1 MKEVSRI
8 LQVCPRYFPSVG
20 GLEEH
25 VRNISERLA
34 LHYGITVATTDPTS
48 TLPREERINGVRILR
63 FHSWAPNEA
72 YYFSGKLKKYL
83 SENSH
88 KYTIL
93 HAHSY
98 HAFPA
103 LYTAQTK
110 KDNKMIF
117 TPHYHGSGHTW
128 FRRLLL
134 KPYKL
139 LGKKIYDKADEIIT
153 VSKFEK
159 TLILKDFDVS
169 EEKIVTI
176 PNGIDPEEFK
186 DVIKTHKDHWTILSV
201 GRLEE
206 YKGMQHLIRVLPAL
220 DNDVTLEIVGKGP
233 YKTQLVNLA
242 KKQGM
247 TARVRFYQD
256 LSRKE
261 LLQKYADADVFVLLS
276 NHEAFSIVIAEALAS
291 KTPCIVA
298 GTSALTEWVDN
309 KNCFGIDYP
318 VDPQHLAELLSNVI
332 GKQANPTR
340 LPTWNETAE
349 KTRELYRTCLI

>member
-1 MKEVSRI
+1 MKDLPKI
-8 LQVCPRYFPSVG
+8 LQVCPKYFPSVG

-34 LHYGITVATTDPTS
+34 LHYDITVATTDPTS
-48 TLPREERINGVRILR
+48 TLPREETINNVKILR
-63 FHSWAPNEA
+63 FPSWAPNEA

-83 SENSH
+83 SENSD

-139 LGKKIYDKADEIIT
+139 FGKKIYDKADKIIT

-159 TLILKDFDVS
+159 TLILKDFDVA
-169 EEKIVTI
+169 EDKIVTI

-186 DVIKTHKDHWTILSV
+186 DIIKTRKDHRTILSV

-206 YKGMQHLIRVLPAL
+206 YKGMQHLIRALPGL
-220 DNDVTLEIVGKGP
+220 DSDVTVEIVGKGP

-256 LSRKE
+256 LPRKE

-276 NHEAFSIVIAEALAS
+276 NHEAFSIVVEEALAS
-291 KTPCIVA
+291 KLPCIVA
-298 GTSALTEWVDN
+298 RTSALTEWVDN
-309 KNCFGIDYP
+309 KNCYGIDYP
-318 VDPQHLAELLSNVI
+318 IGLDQLAELLNNVM
-332 GKQANPTR
+332 GKRANPTK

-349 KTRELYRTCLI
+349 KTEELYETCLI